1 MNISKMFTDTAKVR
15 KDSFFSSNILI
26 LDPHINIYQDLTS
39 LLILISV
46 KPSDNL
52 LPPGDEMA
60 DLHDRVKHF
69 CGVKNE
75 ELLEKLK

>member
-1 MNISKMFTDTAKVR
+1 MFTDFVF
-15 KDSFFSSNILI
+15 DC
-26 LDPHINIYQDLTS
+26 
-39 LLILISV
+39 
-46 KPSDNL
+46 SDNL

>member
-15 KDSFFSSNILI
+15 KDSFSNILI
-26 LDPHINIYQDLTS
+26 LDPHINIYQDLIS

-46 KPSDNL
+46 KTSDNL